1 MQETVLIVDDDVGVR
16 DTARLV
22 LAREGYEVL
31 TASDG
36 RSAIEVMAKDG
47 GGVCTV
53 LCDLEMPGGGGRAL
67 IRHVRQYFPDTTI
80 LVLSGAQDTVFLD
93 GIVEEGVGDWLR
105 KPVTR
110 EELVSKVR
118 TAVNLCML
126 RRKDK

>member
-22 LAREGYEVL
+22 LAREGYDVL

-36 RSAIEVMAKDG
+36 PSAIEVMAKDG
-47 GGVCTV
+47 AGVCAL

-67 IRHVRQYFPDTTI
+67 IRHVHQHFPDTTI
-80 LVLSGAQDTVFLD
+80 LVLSGAQDRVFLD
-93 GIVEEGVGDWLR
+93 GIVEAGVGDWLR

>member
-36 RSAIEVMAKDG
+36 PSAIEVMARDG
-47 GGVCTV
+47 AGVCTV
-53 LCDLEMPGGGGRAL
+53 LCDLEMPGGGRAL
-67 IRHVRQYFPDTTI
+67 IRHVRQHFPDTTI
-80 LVLSGAQDTVFLD
+80 LVLSGAQDTLFLD
-93 GIVEEGVGDWLR
+93 GIAEEGVGDWLR